1 MKVGVLLAPRLR
13 IAAAV
18 AGVVA
23 LHAAALALLW
33 PPASPAGRG
42 PDGARAAVVA
52 AALLAPS
59 ARPAPLESKPQSKP
73 PAPRPPDARPRTPPA
88 AAQTPPQPRDD
99 GLPSRTANTSPALA
113 EPPSTPAEAPGVAEA
128 PGAVP
133 QPPEALT
140 VAEAAPLRPASP
152 GNTVAAWQ
160 PPPSAQLHYDVLG
173 EARGLNYRAQA
184 TLDWQRD
191 GERYRAELTLRAF
204 LVGTRTQS
212 SVGTLSHQGLQPLR
226 FEDRARR
233 TRGLTFEWAASGAMA
248 SALSDDGARLDGL
261 PAGTQDRLS
270 VFIQLGPWVDGAQ
283 PGERWSLPVVGSNQ
297 VETWTFEVVEHERLA
312 LPAGEFDT
320 LRLRRSATGTA
331 ERGLGVELWFSP
343 ALPGLPVRLVLQQAN
358 GDRVDQQ
365 LRAWRHTASP

>member
-1 MKVGVLLAPRLR
+1 
-13 IAAAV
+13 
-18 AGVVA
+18 
-23 LHAAALALLW
+23 
-33 PPASPAGRG
+33 
-42 PDGARAAVVA
+42 
-52 AALLAPS
+52 
-59 ARPAPLESKPQSKP
+59 
-73 PAPRPPDARPRTPPA
+73 
-88 AAQTPPQPRDD
+88 
-99 GLPSRTANTSPALA
+99 
-113 EPPSTPAEAPGVAEA
+113 
-128 PGAVP
+128 
-133 QPPEALT
+133 
-140 VAEAAPLRPASP
+140 
-152 GNTVAAWQ
+152 
-160 PPPSAQLHYDVLG
+160 VLG

-184 TLDWQRD
+184 TLDWQWD

-233 TRGLTFEWAASGAMA
+233 TRGLTFEWAASGAIA

-283 PGERWSLPVVGSNQ
+283 PGERWSLPVVGLHQ
-297 VETWTFEVVEHERLA
+297 VETWTFEAVGHERLA